1 MLCMDTGKQEKKV
14 RLKNDRRSG
23 PGTCVLMI
31 VERPILVPNRT
42 GSQLKSSCKIEGNPS
57 IHVIVCFESQGTI
70 PCSCTV
76 TEVWTLN

>member
-1 MLCMDTGKQEKKV
+1 MGTCKQEKKAG
-14 RLKNDRRSG
+14 LKNGRRSG
-23 PGTCVLMI
+23 PGTCVLML
-31 VERPILVPNRT
+31 VDRPILVPNRT

-57 IHVIVCFESQGTI
+57 IQYIVFFESQGTM